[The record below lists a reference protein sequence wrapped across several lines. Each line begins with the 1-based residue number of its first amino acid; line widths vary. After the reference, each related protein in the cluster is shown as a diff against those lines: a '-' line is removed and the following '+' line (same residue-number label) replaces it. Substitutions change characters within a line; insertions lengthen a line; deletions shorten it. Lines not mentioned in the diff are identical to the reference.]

1 MPRRQPGEAAV
12 DKQSPLE
19 LGAVD
24 DLAQGLGG
32 VAELLQ
38 LVGVEAQL
46 DDVAYAAAVEDGGG
60 ADVEVLEPVLAFE

>member
-1 MPRRQPGEAAV
+1 MELPSISKRL
-12 DKQSPLE
+12 LE

-24 DLAQGLGG
+24 DVAKCGGG

-38 LVGVEAQL
+38 LVGVEAQFH
-46 DDVAYAAAVEDGGG
+46 DVAHAAAVEDGGG